1 MNDNMMKD
9 EVKYLREHLRDI
21 YQYKSSMADL
31 TYDMPL
37 QLLSR
42 CCIAFDYLQQELQR
56 KDNIINVIKEELS
69 KDFYTYVCVNKS
81 YGKTFKAGV
90 EVYKQHLLY
99 KIKELE
105 NSGSDE

>member
-1 MNDNMMKD
+1 MNDNMMKN
-9 EVKYLREHLRDI
+9 EVKYLREHLREI

-37 QLLSR
+37 ELLSR

-56 KDNIINVIKEELS
+56 KDNIINELKEWVFEHIDS
-69 KDFYTYVCVNKS
+69 VYFSS
-81 YGKTFKAGV
+81 YDDM
-90 EVYKQHLLY
+90 LD

-105 NSGSDE
+105 EK